1 MAHNLDPGGAING
14 WLITTRVSEGKGFHW
29 KSSLPLLLENVHPT
43 YSPITRDTGKSWLGH
58 SCLINSEEEKLEDAG
73 WDVQT
78 SSLSWARRCA
88 LYHVSPFHMTRSLGV
103 TFFLEEVVSFLP
115 VERLSCYAASFS
127 RRQSIY
133 PFSAVED
140 TREKE
145 TQQCPQINTK

>member
-1 MAHNLDPGGAING
+1 
-14 WLITTRVSEGKGFHW
+14 
-29 KSSLPLLLENVHPT
+29 
-43 YSPITRDTGKSWLGH
+43 
-58 SCLINSEEEKLEDAG
+58 
-73 WDVQT
+73 
-78 SSLSWARRCA
+78 
-88 LYHVSPFHMTRSLGV
+88 VSPFHMTRSLGV